1 MKQAFSLIELIF
13 AIVII
18 GILAAVA
25 LPKFV
30 GIGEQA
36 HVSNLKNWVATL
48 NNTVGPELWSKS
60 LTEGKGGS
68 INDLNKTE
76 DATFLEQ
83 YTKIP
88 NEINGNTVNLKNCL
102 YTNSFSNIAQ
112 ANKKMFNNKIFV
124 VGCKNSDNLAAPK
137 FKLFECPNLKAT
149 SGSLSS
155 SCQPVD

>member
-13 AIVII
+13 VIIII

-60 LTEGKGGS
+60 LAEGKGGKIS
-68 INDLNKTE
+68 DLNTTE
-76 DATFLEQ
+76 GATFLEQ
-83 YTKIP
+83 YTDIP
-88 NEINGNTVNLKNCL
+88 KEIVPKYVDLTQCSSQYNEVAASEPLGNASDVYTV
-102 YTNSFSNIAQ
+102 
-112 ANKKMFNNKIFV
+112 V
-124 VGCKNSDNLAAPK
+124 CKDGDASHAPK
-137 FKLFECPNLKAT
+137 FELLDPNGKVIA
-149 SGSLSS
+149 G
-155 SCQPVD
+155 D